1 MTRAVSSKPWIIG
14 GALLCIVL
22 AAVAWFMFI
31 SPQLDDQA
39 STEQQTA
46 DTELQNSV
54 LQQRIV
60 KLRADSEHVGDLR
73 QQIDAERA
81 GLPSDHRM
89 DAFTDQLTA
98 QAADA
103 GVTLVS
109 ITPAAPTLV
118 TNAAPAAPTTASPA
132 SPADGAGPTAAAESA
147 AGAADASAESV
158 DAAAGGGAAAAP
170 AASAGPAGQIY
181 SIAVTVVGNGTM
193 AANRELLSKIEK
205 QGPRRALVTSA
216 SFAPV
221 VSQQPAP
228 GGGPGTPAASVTT
241 AAGTATAT
249 AGTAAT
255 GVAATTAPAPP
266 PTTDQVWTMTVQL
279 QVFVAPLS
287 PDQQAALATVVGAA
301 G

>member
-14 GALLCIVL
+14 GALLCVVL

-132 SPADGAGPTAAAESA
+132 SPADGSGPTAAAESA

-158 DAAAGGGAAAAP
+158 DAAAGGGAAAP

-193 AANRELLSKIEK
+193 AANRELLAKIEK

-228 GGGPGTPAASVTT
+228 GGGPGTPAGPATT
-241 AAGTATAT
+241 AAGTAT
-249 AGTAAT
+249 T

-266 PTTDQVWTMTVQL
+266 PATGQVWAMTVQL

-287 PDQQAALATVVGAA
+287 PDQQAALATVVGGA